1 MQKMSWNSIVTL
13 IMMAAIIVL
22 LFRGVS
28 SPGVIFS
35 VIPIVACLI
44 MGFGPTQINGFIG
57 DGLKSISGT
66 LFLMVFAVLYFGML
80 HEAGVFQALI
90 RLVIRFLGNSVVGT
104 MWATAMIG
112 VLTQLDG
119 SGATT
124 ALCTIPTMR
133 PIYEKQKIRPEA
145 LLLVE
150 SLASGVLCLLP
161 WAPGLCEA
169 AAYVGVEVYDVFLWL
184 VPLFIFSIA
193 ALFVLC
199 IPLAMFEKRRGAGM
213 SPEEFEQMKL
223 ELHKPLVFP
232 LGKGVAIFDGIVTLV
247 LMASLLGGW
256 VKTNFAFGLAYGILL
271 IANFRDIKKQRDYVK
286 KQAPMALELAF
297 TMLGVGVLVG
307 VNQGTGAMG
316 ELASWI
322 VANTSSGFLAHLPVI
337 LCLFSM
343 PLSITIGGSKNSV
356 VLPAI
361 IPMVASF
368 GFTPVQVLGAVFAT
382 GVISANLS
390 LFNAAPYLALGLAG
404 VEMKDHLK
412 YSLLPVYGFS
422 LLMILFLVVTGM
434 LPL

>member
-1 MQKMSWNSIVTL
+1 MSWNSIVTL

-35 VIPIVACLI
+35 VIPIIACLI

-223 ELHKPLVFP
+223 ELHKPLAFP

-368 GFTPVQVLGAVFAT
+368 GFAPVQVLGAVFAT

>member
-1 MQKMSWNSIVTL
+1 MSWNSMVTL

-22 LFRGVS
+22 LFRGIS

-35 VIPIVACLI
+35 VVPITACLI
-44 MGFGPTQINGFIG
+44 MGFTPAQINGFIG

-90 RLVIRFLGNSVVGT
+90 RLVIRCLGNSVVGT

-124 ALCTIPTMR
+124 ALCTIPTVR

-150 SLASGVLCLLP
+150 SLASGILCLLP

-169 AAYVGVEVYDVFLWL
+169 AAYVGVEAYDVFLWL
-184 VPLFIFSIA
+184 VPLLIFSLI

-199 IPLAMFEKRRGAGM
+199 IPLAMFEKRHGAGM
-213 SPEEFEQMKL
+213 SQEEFEEMKR
-223 ELHKPLVFP
+223 EIRQPLHFP
-232 LGKGVAIFDGIVTLV
+232 MGKKVAIFDGILTLV

-256 VKTNFAFGLAYGILL
+256 IKTNFAFGLAYGVVL
-271 IANFRDIKKQRDYVK
+271 IVNFRDIKKQRDYVK
-286 KQAPMALELAF
+286 KQAPMALEMAF

-316 ELASWI
+316 ELAEWM
-322 VANTSSGFLAHLPVI
+322 VANTSSGFLAHLPIV

-343 PLSITIGGSKNSV
+343 FLSITIGGSKNSI

-361 IPMVASF
+361 IPMVVSF
-368 GFTPVQVLGAVFAT
+368 GFTPIQVLGAVFAT

-404 VEMKDHLK
+404 VEMRDHLK